1 MITITSFARVKK
13 NSTSTTISGGGF
25 ANSPVDSV
33 KTELDTHKIFG
44 HDFNGTQD
52 VFGDIDNVDNINM
65 TGNVNGAVNVNSI
78 NVNATNVNATDATID
93 TVNATN
99 IYSLTSDITQMVT
112 DDLTA
117 TEATI
122 DTLTVTKSAHF
133 WELII
138 DKMKSSEG
146 AFILSPAN
154 CIVEKIITQNGVTKY
169 CWRTTDTEKNES
181 ISNNFAVGDQIICLS
196 FNKAQSGVSHQVS
209 NKYYWA
215 LVTSTGTLIS
225 YDDIRKEQEEWYYI
239 TLDSSDYD
247 GTLNVEVGDNW
258 AVLGNRNDTD
268 RQNAIIMS
276 STASNFLDTSLSA
289 PYIAQYKGINSYSL
303 ANKRLNTIAANGS
316 VFVGD
321 FKVVNG
327 GSVDD
332 VLDLIND
339 SRSNTASIQTDNTV
353 TLIMADQ
360 FGKIESIDAAVGLVK
375 KIQVFLGNTAIP
387 MSEVDSTSY
396 IKWRGETYYIPDS
409 GSHLSQYGIMIQSV
423 SVSSRYDVTLA
434 YAYNG
439 STVTVSDTELEI
451 YIKFIHNNI
460 TYEKLIKIPAKVIK
474 TEKGA
479 DAELDEMFIN
489 NLVATVTFEDKLAIS
504 GNVDVYHLSGAT
516 INKVNDLSSFV
527 LTATSNVGDTFN
539 FTANDGTFTYNN
551 PNYVTNY
558 SQQQNKQSS
567 FRIELYKSGQLVDN
581 QLLTVTFDSGSI
593 FHVANDAITAAVG
606 QSQTYTDGQLTT
618 VNNRLTNVELTANGL
633 SSRVT
638 AIEGDY
644 ITSSEL
650 SQTADNIKLA
660 VYDELN
666 QSTGIDVANGAITL
680 NANSTKIV
688 GNLNITDTDNGLTVY
703 DSDGIERINL
713 QPKSIDDIATV
724 ADSDQC
730 GNAIVG
736 YNGTATSWNVT
747 TDTYSIALEQY
758 ETLDIKRYHLI
769 LSAYTGAQG
778 YRPTSSTTLLT
789 INILTPSN
797 TTLHYSSTL
806 IKDESGYY
814 VGNETIRHNATE
826 QGTYQISATINNTS
840 SYSYEGVHALLSIGI
855 ETSTLVQTYIGQDGL
870 YSHQGSNRLIYAN
883 ETELQL
889 RHSFNGIRITNYV
902 DEPLDYVGNRC
913 IEAIGGVKG
922 TTPNLMP
929 IWLPWYNY
937 TPIWSPSGY
946 TQQTII
952 NTGSTNKYAYAI
964 DPIKDRGICN
974 IQTPAVD
981 GQGHSTQTWLLL
993 PPLTFVDEEG
1003 DEVQLPVGYTVTIFN
1018 FMHTSNAQSINVSCN
1033 VEQQGDGLI
1042 IYDDATMAG
1051 STIRSANSVDIGKS
1065 HATFIHLGLAKPNGT
1080 KQRWR
1085 MI

>member
-1 MITITSFARVKK
+1 MITITSFAKDKK
-13 NSTSTTISGGGF
+13 NSTSKTISGGGF
-25 ANSPVDSV
+25 ANSPVETV
-33 KTELDTHKIFG
+33 KTELDPHKIFG

-52 VFGDIDNVDNINM
+52 VFGDLDNVDNINM

-154 CIVEKIITQNGVTKY
+154 CVVEKIITQNGVTKY

-215 LVTSTGTLIS
+215 LVTATGTLTS

-247 GTLNVEVGDNW
+247 GTLDVEVGDNW

-303 ANKRLNTIAANGS
+303 TNKRLNTIAANGG

-327 GSVDD
+327 GIVED

-375 KIQVFLGNTAIP
+375 KIQVYLGNTAIP
-387 MSEVDSTSY
+387 MSEVDSASY
-396 IKWRGETYYIPDS
+396 VKWRGETYYIPDS
-409 GSHLSQYGIMIQSV
+409 GIHLSQYGIMIQSV
-423 SVSSRYDVTLA
+423 SVGRYDVTLA

-460 TYEKLIKIPAKVIK
+460 TYEKLIKIPAKVVK

-489 NLVATVTFEDKLAIS
+489 NFAATVTLDDKLAIS

-539 FTANDGTFTYNN
+539 LTANNGAFTYNN
-551 PNYVTNY
+551 PTYITNY

-567 FRIELYKSGQLVDN
+567 FRLELYKSGQLVDN

-644 ITSSEL
+644 ITTSEL
-650 SQTADNIKLA
+650 TQTADNIKLA

-666 QSTGIDVANGAITL
+666 QSTGIDVANGTITL
-680 NANSTKIV
+680 NADNTTIV

-713 QPKSIDDIATV
+713 QPKPIDDIATV
-724 ADSDQC
+724 ADSDQFDNNFVLAYSGASDTWNVRTIGKNVSLFKGDTLNISHC
-730 GNAIVG
+730 LLNIYGNDGTSAIFPNNINFNVIFSI
-736 YNGTATSWNVT
+736 YAPNGTTTTNSMRMSIKDNWGRYYNSKSSFRYNAPQQGNYIIYATMQTLPSSATFSGSYVYARVT
-747 TDTYSIALEQY
+747 TTLEV
-758 ETLDIKRYHLI
+758 
-769 LSAYTGAQG
+769 
-778 YRPTSSTTLLT
+778 
-789 INILTPSN
+789 SN
-797 TTLHYSSTL
+797 L
-806 IKDESGYY
+806 
-814 VGNETIRHNATE
+814 R
-826 QGTYQISATINNTS
+826 
-840 SYSYEGVHALLSIGI
+840 
-855 ETSTLVQTYIGQDGL
+855 QTYIGQDGL

-883 ETELQL
+883 EFEMQF
-889 RHSFNGIRITNYV
+889 RHFFSGIRFIDSELY
-902 DEPLDYVGNRC
+902 GNRAM
-913 IEAIGGVKG
+913 EVVADKKG
-922 TTPNLMP
+922 ASPNYKP
-929 IWLPWYNY
+929 VWLPFYNY
-937 TPIWSPSGY
+937 TPLFFATFNHSVFIAHLNTWKPSY
-946 TQQTII
+946 II
-952 NTGSTNKYAYAI
+952 NPLN
-964 DPIKDRGICN
+964 DRGICIADN
-974 IQTPAVD
+974 YAVGLDNYIILPNLTVTDAD
-981 GQGHSTQTWLLL
+981 GDT
-993 PPLTFVDEEG
+993 
-1003 DEVQLPVGYTVTIFN
+1003 VQLPIGYSITIINQFADNTKLYVTGN
-1018 FMHTSNAQSINVSCN
+1018 DTNATTAIMTIDNSFYLRETDTDELSRAKGRWI
-1033 VEQQGDGLI
+1033 
-1042 IYDDATMAG
+1042 ATYVYTG
-1051 STIRSANSVDIGKS
+1051 STTADNV
-1065 HATFIHLGLAKPNGT
+1065 T
-1080 KQRWR
+1080 KMCWR
-1085 MI
+1085 AIYS